1 MTGVAIVVDGLIYAS
16 WLFIVASG
24 LTLIFGVMRV
34 LNFAHGALYAFGAYS
49 AATAIGL
56 YFDRGWPLAG
66 GFLLMI
72 VAALAIG
79 LVLGFILERVLLQRF
94 RDKDEIITAL
104 VTYAAFL
111 ILEDVL
117 RMVWGS
123 QGLLVPQPYRAGGM
137 VTIGGLP
144 VGVYDLMLV
153 ALAALLAIGVW
164 YCVHRT
170 RFGRML
176 IAVLYDR
183 EAAAAFGVNV
193 TKVYV
198 VTFLIGSMLGALGGG
213 VTAPRI
219 SVTPDIGVEVI
230 VIAFAV
236 IAIGG
241 MSSIGGALVGA
252 LIVGFARALTVHLA
266 PGFDLFIVYAVM
278 TAVLVSRP
286 HGLWGS
292 AVARKI

>member
-16 WLFIVASG
+16 WLFIVAIG

-72 VAALAIG
+72 LAALAIG
-79 LVLGFILERVLLQRF
+79 LVLGCILERVLLQRF

-123 QGLLVPQPYRAGGM
+123 QGLLVPQPYRAVGM

-193 TKVYV
+193 TKVYMI
-198 VTFLIGSMLGALGGG
+198 TFLIGSMLGALGGG

-278 TAVLVSRP
+278 TAVLVFRP

>member
-1 MTGVAIVVDGLIYAS
+1 MTGVAILVDGLIYAS
-16 WLFIVASG
+16 WLFVAIG
-24 LTLIFGVMRV
+24 LTLIFGVIRV

-56 YFDRGWPLAG
+56 YFDRGWPLVG
-66 GFLLMI
+66 VFLLMI
-72 VAALAIG
+72 LAALAIG
-79 LVLGFILERVLLQRF
+79 FVVGFILERVLLQRF
-94 RDKDEIITAL
+94 REKDEIITAL

-123 QGLLVPQPYRAGGM
+123 QGLFVPQPYRAVGM
-137 VTIGGLP
+137 VTIGALP

-266 PGFDLFIVYAVM
+266 PEFDLFIVYAVM
-278 TAVLVSRP
+278 TAVLVFRP

>member
-1 MTGVAIVVDGLIYAS
+1 MTGVAILVDGLIYAS
-16 WLFIVASG
+16 WLFIVAIG
-24 LTLIFGVMRV
+24 LTLIFGVIRV

-56 YFDRGWPLAG
+56 YFDRGWPLVG

-72 VAALAIG
+72 LAALAIG
-79 LVLGFILERVLLQRF
+79 FVVGFILERVLLQRF
-94 RDKDEIITAL
+94 REKDEIITAL

-123 QGLLVPQPYRAGGM
+123 QGLLVPQPYRAVGM
-137 VTIGGLP
+137 VTIGALP

-266 PGFDLFIVYAVM
+266 PEFDLFIVYAVM
-278 TAVLVSRP
+278 TAVLVFRP

>member
-123 QGLLVPQPYRAGGM
+123 QGLLVPQPYRAVGM

-278 TAVLVSRP
+278 TAVLVFRP

>member
-1 MTGVAIVVDGLIYAS
+1 
-16 WLFIVASG
+16 
-24 LTLIFGVMRV
+24 
-34 LNFAHGALYAFGAYS
+34 
-49 AATAIGL
+49 
-56 YFDRGWPLAG
+56 
-66 GFLLMI
+66 MI
-72 VAALAIG
+72 LAALAIG
-79 LVLGFILERVLLQRF
+79 LVVGFILERVLLQRF

-123 QGLLVPQPYRAGGM
+123 QGLLVPQPYRAVGM

-164 YCVHRT
+164 YCVHRI

-219 SVTPDIGVEVI
+219 SVTPDIGVEII

-278 TAVLVSRP
+278 TAVLVFRP

>member
-1 MTGVAIVVDGLIYAS
+1 MTGVAILVDGLIYAS
-16 WLFIVASG
+16 WLFIVAIG
-24 LTLIFGVMRV
+24 LTLIFGVMKV

-72 VAALAIG
+72 LAALAIG
-79 LVLGFILERVLLQRF
+79 FVVGFILERVLLQRF

-123 QGLLVPQPYRAGGM
+123 QGLLVPQPYRAVGM
-137 VTIGGLP
+137 VTIGALP

-266 PGFDLFIVYAVM
+266 PQFDLFIVYAVM
-278 TAVLVSRP
+278 TAVLVFRP
-286 HGLWGS
+286 YGLWGS

>member
-1 MTGVAIVVDGLIYAS
+1 
-16 WLFIVASG
+16 
-24 LTLIFGVMRV
+24 
-34 LNFAHGALYAFGAYS
+34 
-49 AATAIGL
+49 
-56 YFDRGWPLAG
+56 
-66 GFLLMI
+66 
-72 VAALAIG
+72 
-79 LVLGFILERVLLQRF
+79 
-94 RDKDEIITAL
+94 
-104 VTYAAFL
+104 
-111 ILEDVL
+111 
-117 RMVWGS
+117 
-123 QGLLVPQPYRAGGM
+123 
-137 VTIGGLP
+137 
-144 VGVYDLMLV
+144 
-153 ALAALLAIGVW
+153 
-164 YCVHRT
+164 
-170 RFGRML
+170 ML

-266 PGFDLFIVYAVM
+266 PQFDLFIVYAVM
-278 TAVLVSRP
+278 TAVLVFRP
-286 HGLWGS
+286 YGLWGS